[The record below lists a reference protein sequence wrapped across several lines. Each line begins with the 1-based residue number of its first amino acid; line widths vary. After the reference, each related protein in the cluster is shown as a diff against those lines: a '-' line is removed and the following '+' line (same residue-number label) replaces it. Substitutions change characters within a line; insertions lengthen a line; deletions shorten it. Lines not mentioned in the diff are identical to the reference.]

1 MLENIGAK
9 TKTIGVSYYSDA
21 GVVASRTKNKQFILL
36 GPGNIEQAHSP
47 NEFVNIKELT
57 KSTKIYMDIIG
68 KYLL

>member
-1 MLENIGAK
+1 M
-9 TKTIGVSYYSDA
+9 SYYSDA
-21 GVVASRTKNKQFILL
+21 GVVASRTKNKQCFLL